1 MKSLS
6 ETTLNLQD
14 VPRLFSKYWPWI
26 LIATFVST
34 AVFVFA
40 AFQVPKKYK
49 VHFTLT
55 IYSKYF
61 QSPLVGNFVP
71 EVEPSEM
78 RSQRESL
85 IRQVLSENYLDMLG
99 TKYGIYSPRPDPAS
113 ASLLRRLQSLMA
125 IWAEQLG
132 LTRPANEE
140 SRQSRQR
147 EALRDRIDVI
157 PINGNTFMVGFVY
170 SDPGITYQAAQDIY
184 NEVVRTLLDMRM
196 RTLSNIR
203 DAIQKRVGSLSTTMK
218 APPPAAP
225 SATGSESVR
234 EDLASVREQIQTL
247 TSEYTEEHPRVIQL
261 REQEK
266 SLVGR
271 LESLEKTPGG
281 SAPRR
286 RAAVDQDSE
295 DTTADIYDD
304 LAKKLNYLNIALD
317 SDRTHQGDYF
327 ATLEPPVYPSSP
339 LWPKKPLFAL
349 WGFALGL
356 FGSFFIA
363 ALKEYFDRSALHADS
378 LARQLNIPY
387 LGHLPVL
394 PRKVPLKTVFGE

>member
-1 MKSLS
+1 MKPLS
-6 ETTLNLQD
+6 ESTLNLQD
-14 VPRLFSKYWPWI
+14 VPRLFSKYWPGI
-26 LIATFVST
+26 LIATLVCT
-34 AVFVFA
+34 TVFVFA
-40 AFQVPKKYK
+40 SFQIPKKYK

-85 IRQVLSENYLDMLG
+85 IRQVLSESYLDGLG
-99 TKYGIYSPRPDPAS
+99 TKYGIYNPHPDASS
-113 ASLLRRLQSLMA
+113 ASLLHRLQSLFA
-125 IWAEQLG
+125 TWAEQLG
-132 LTRPANEE
+132 LTHAANPD
-140 SRQSRQR
+140 SRLSGQR

-157 PINGNTFMVGFVY
+157 PINSNTFMVGFVY
-170 SDPGITYQAAQDIY
+170 SDPNVAYQVTQDIY
-184 NEVVRTLLDMRM
+184 NEVVRTLLDIRI
-196 RTLSNIR
+196 RTLINIR
-203 DAIQKRVGSLSTTMK
+203 DAIQKRLGSLSTTMK
-218 APPPAAP
+218 SPPAAAP

-234 EDLASVREQIQTL
+234 QDLAAVREQIQTL
-247 TSEYTEEHPRVIQL
+247 TSEYTEEHPRVVQL

-281 SAPRR
+281 STPRR
-286 RAAVDQDSE
+286 RGAVDEESE

-317 SDRTHQGDYF
+317 SDRAHQSDYF
-327 ATLEPPVYPSSP
+327 ATLEPPVYPASP

-363 ALKEYFDRSALHADS
+363 ALKEYFDRSALHGDA
-378 LARQLNIPY
+378 LARQINVPY